1 MRITIN
7 KVVVPS
13 EIPNFNERGASM
25 RLNFLSSYSQLR
37 GVFVNKWL
45 PIKAQGRDK
54 IDNI

>member
-7 KVVVPS
+7 KVVVPY
-13 EIPNFNERGASM
+13 EIPNFNQRGASM